1 MMETN
6 SNCNNDHAIY
16 NNIKVAFEIKQSK
29 AIMGNIIYL
38 CIVWNAHM
46 GIKANTIRSRSIL
59 QRQCIDGMTSQSL
72 ILCLH
77 FCKYLEMIR
86 HIVLRYYMMNVT
98 CDSLYCN
105 QSSIVSVTQCLIVC
119 DNITTTTRNRTQ
131 SNLYHQEILWCQ
143 VCFLGYETLLIIWEI
158 RFHFF

>member
-1 MMETN
+1 MLYTTTLN
-6 SNCNNDHAIY
+6 QAIESDNGKHY
-16 NNIKVAFEIKQSK
+16 LFVYCLKCTYGNQGKHNPLSVDTSK
-29 AIMGNIIYL
+29 T
-38 CIVWNAHM
+38 V
-46 GIKANTIRSRSIL
+46 
-59 QRQCIDGMTSQSL
+59 
-72 ILCLH
+72 CLH

-98 CDSLYCN
+98 CGSLYCN
-105 QSSIVSVTQCLIVC
+105 QSSIVSVTQSLIVC
-119 DNITTTTRNRTQ
+119 DNITTTTRNRAQ